1 MDVVAITAL
10 IVDDEAPAR
19 QRVIDLLRH
28 QSGIAAIH
36 EARNGREA
44 AQNIRLLAPD
54 LVFLDV
60 QMPEVDGFAVV
71 QMIGAERMPLTVFVT
86 AFDQHAIAA
95 FEANAL
101 DYLLKPFSDQ
111 RFEAAM
117 ARVRARSA
125 ERGMREF
132 AERVMRMI
140 SPSHLN
146 SSKLDRFVLKVSGT
160 TRFLSADEVEWIE
173 GAGVYVTLHTTT
185 RPILYRS
192 SLTDLEARLDTGK
205 FIRIHRSAIVNFERV
220 SHLEPI
226 SHGEFDVV
234 MKSGARVRLSRTY
247 RAHFE
252 RRLGQSL

>member
-1 MDVVAITAL
+1 MDDVAITAL

-44 AQNIRLLAPD
+44 AQNIRLLAY

-86 AFDQHAIAA
+86 AFDQYAIAA

-101 DYLLKPFSDQ
+101 DHLLKPFGDQ

-125 ERGMREF
+125 EKGMREF
-132 AERVMRMI
+132 GERVMRMI

-146 SSKLDRFVLKVSGT
+146 SS
-160 TRFLSADEVEWIE
+160 
-173 GAGVYVTLHTTT
+173 
-185 RPILYRS
+185 S
-192 SLTDLEARLDTGK
+192 S
-205 FIRIHRSAIVNFERV
+205 
-220 SHLEPI
+220 
-226 SHGEFDVV
+226 
-234 MKSGARVRLSRTY
+234 
-247 RAHFE
+247 
-252 RRLGQSL
+252 